1 MEIKFSKIEIR
12 DLAKAWIIISI
23 AFANVLTGTIFGFE
37 FLMNLLLAAITVGTG
52 FLFHEL
58 GHKFMAQKY
67 GCFAEFRANN
77 RMLFIAIIISFFGFI
92 FAAPGAVMIAGRI
105 SKNKYGKVSL
115 AGPMVNIVF
124 ALIFMGFSFLF
135 VGEFVGK
142 IIAFGFLINAWLALF
157 NMLPVWVLDGKKVLS
172 WNKTVYFITLGI
184 CIALV
189 VLGWILP
196 LSSLF

>member
-1 MEIKFSKIEIR
+1 MFTAG
-12 DLAKAWIIISI
+12 LG
-23 AFANVLTGTIFGFE
+23 FVL
-37 FLMNLLLAAITVGTG
+37 
-52 FLFHEL
+52 HEL
-58 GHKFMAQKY
+58 AHKFVAQHY
-67 GCFAEFRANN
+67 GCIAEFRAFDK
-77 RMLFIAIIISFFGFI
+77 MLYLAVGLAAVIGWI